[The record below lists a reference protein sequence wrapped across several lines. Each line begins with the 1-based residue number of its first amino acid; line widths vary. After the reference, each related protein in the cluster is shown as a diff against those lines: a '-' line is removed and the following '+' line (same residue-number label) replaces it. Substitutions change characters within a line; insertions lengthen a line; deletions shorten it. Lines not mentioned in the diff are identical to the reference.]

1 MYVSTEKSNR
11 FLIDLQRGLK
21 IKTIKKEIKKKFT
34 FLLFSKFN
42 FQLISSLS
50 ILKLFSFFYIMI
62 YFLDCFYNS

>member
-50 ILKLFSFFYIMI
+50 ILKLFSFFLYNDLFFRL
-62 YFLDCFYNS
+62 FL